1 MTDANLQWTKRT
13 GSYVATPL
21 VHDGRLYYISD
32 RGMAVCLDA
41 STGDPVYEK
50 RLRFRGGGRPVYAS
64 PVLSGDHVIVP
75 SRYDGVYVYPASPDY
90 DFENPRINRFA
101 SDESMFNATPAIS
114 DGELFLRSNAFLY
127 CVADAD

>member
-1 MTDANLQWTKRT
+1 M
-13 GSYVATPL
+13 
-21 VHDGRLYYISD
+21 
-32 RGMAVCLDA
+32 
-41 STGDPVYEK
+41 
-50 RLRFRGGGRPVYAS
+50 
-64 PVLSGDHVIVP
+64 IVP

-127 CVADAD
+127 CVAETN